1 MSIFAISDL
10 HLSLGKEKPMDV
22 FGDAWK
28 DHAAKIADNWD
39 KMVSDDDTV
48 LLAGDLSWAL
58 KFEEAAP
65 DIEYIAGRPG
75 KKILIRGNHDY
86 WWRRES
92 TNRIQKILPESI
104 TLLMGRGI
112 IIGDIGITGTRGWR
126 IEEGQTGIEAGDQ
139 RVMDRELA
147 YLKRGLGEIPDN
159 VTKKIVMLHYPPFDA
174 DLKPN
179 TFVQVLQDHQ
189 VDILVYGHIHSGA
202 FLEGDIGGIQYHLAA
217 VDHTNF
223 RPLLIA

>member
-1 MSIFAISDL
+1 MSIYAISDL
-10 HLSLGKEKPMDV
+10 HLSLGKEKPMDI
-22 FGDAWK
+22 FGDVWK
-28 DHAAKIADNWD
+28 DHAAKIAGNWD
-39 KMVSDDDTV
+39 AMVCDDDTV

-58 KFEEAAP
+58 KLEEAAP
-65 DIEYIAGRPG
+65 DIDYISKRPG

-92 TNRIQKILPESI
+92 TNRIQKTLPESI
-104 TLLMGRGI
+104 TLMLGRGMV
-112 IIGDIGITGTRGWR
+112 IGNTGITGTRGWR
-126 IEEGQTGIEAGDQ
+126 IEESTETDSQ
-139 RVMDRELA
+139 RVIDRELA
-147 YLKRGLGEIPDN
+147 YLERGLSEIPGS

-179 TFVQVLQDHQ
+179 AFAQVLQDHH

-202 FLEGDIGGIQYHLAA
+202 FLEGDVGGVRYHLAA